1 MCMEHCASYTWF
13 GIIGEECLCGTAI
26 QEKDNRIEPGNCST
40 PCPGSKDLEHLYACG
55 GQSRWV
61 LSYSRY
67 AKPLKDIQ
75 ANLCSI
81 TAYRHKDYL
90 SRSAAPEKNW
100 SSRTWKN
107 LTWTFSATAF
117 IMGYFFFTSICGSAF
132 CFLWMPWTVEN
143 LASTLGAL
151 CLSIVLAITPMVV
164 FFGIRGAMRHPDTV

>member
-1 MCMEHCASYTWF
+1 MDVRMCMEHCASYTWF

-55 GQSRWV
+55 GQS
-61 LSYSRY
+61 
-67 AKPLKDIQ
+67 
-75 ANLCSI
+75 SI